1 MSFSQMPEDEKEP
14 CHKVVLQCLMKIHSQ
29 SAYVKT
35 NIMKTLTWQ
44 NVWNC

>member
-1 MSFSQMPEDEKEP
+1 MSFLQMPQDEKES

-29 SAYVKT
+29 SANVKIHNT
-35 NIMKTLTWQ
+35 KTLTWQ